1 MITGL
6 YSEDSSVHVEI
17 ENTVLPGIGVR
28 QEIQLAQG
36 NRLSVV
42 TRRNGLRDL
51 VLYDT
56 EDPDSAAATAELT
69 NEEANTVAELL
80 GAPQLTFRLQV
91 LQQQAAGL
99 VVEQLPI
106 PDDSPY
112 AGRVL
117 GDTQIRSRTGASI
130 VAVLRHR
137 GVVPSPP
144 PDFQLRGGD
153 LVVVVGMRDAVDAVT
168 RILDGSG

>member
-1 MITGL
+1 M
-6 YSEDSSVHVEI
+6 HVDV

-28 QEIQLAQG
+28 QELQLAQG
-36 NRLSVV
+36 SRLSVV
-42 TRRNGLRDL
+42 TKRNGQRDL

-56 EDPDSAAATAELT
+56 EDPDSAAATVELT
-69 NEEANTVAELL
+69 NDEANTLAELL

-117 GDTQIRSRTGASI
+117 GDTQIRSRTGASV
-130 VAVLRHR
+130 VAVLRQSA
-137 GVVPSPP
+137 VVPSPA
-144 PDFQLRGGD
+144 PDFGLRGGD
-153 LVVVVGMRDAVDAVT
+153 LVVVVGMREAVDAVA
-168 RILDGSG
+168 RLLDGSN

>member
-56 EDPDSAAATAELT
+56 EDPDSAAATVELT

-80 GAPQLTFRLQV
+80 GAP
-91 LQQQAAGL
+91 
-99 VVEQLPI
+99 
-106 PDDSPY
+106 S
-112 AGRVL
+112 
-117 GDTQIRSRTGASI
+117 
-130 VAVLRHR
+130 
-137 GVVPSPP
+137 
-144 PDFQLRGGD
+144 
-153 LVVVVGMRDAVDAVT
+153 
-168 RILDGSG
+168 

>member
-1 MITGL
+1 M
-6 YSEDSSVHVEI
+6 
-17 ENTVLPGIGVR
+17 
-28 QEIQLAQG
+28 
-36 NRLSVV
+36 
-42 TRRNGLRDL
+42 
-51 VLYDT
+51 
-56 EDPDSAAATAELT
+56 
-69 NEEANTVAELL
+69 
-80 GAPQLTFRLQV
+80 